1 MSAPLPLRPEPLPGQ
16 NSAAVSPGPATPGAA
31 PAPAPAPAGATVGAG
46 PSATGTPAV
55 PAAALPEGWRP
66 GPAEDRLPALLG
78 FALAAEAGG
87 PLRAEEAPARRA
99 EAERLMTEWA
109 FRHLHNRLD
118 EIRREAVAEAQA
130 RQPRP
135 PGFAT
140 LLLANL
146 LALAIA
152 GGAWWLAVR
161 GGFAFPGR

>member
-1 MSAPLPLRPEPLPGQ
+1 MPAAPTGQ
-16 NSAAVSPGPATPGAA
+16 PPAATPV
-31 PAPAPAPAGATVGAG
+31 ATSSG
-46 PSATGTPAV
+46 SPAV
-55 PAAALPEGWRP
+55 PAAALPEAWRP
-66 GPAEDRLPALLG
+66 APAEDRLPALLG

-87 PLRAEEAPARRA
+87 PLRPEEAPARRA
-99 EAERLMTEWA
+99 EAERLLTEWA

-146 LALAIA
+146 VALVIA
-152 GGAWWLAVR
+152 GGAWWLALR
-161 GGFAFPGR
+161 SGLGFPGR